1 MWTFDGPLTVSNLYI
16 KIVVT
21 KPYCRRGHV
30 FMQFSRM
37 DAKPL
42 CRWICFKAS
51 RWSGFGCLEYMS
63 MVLFWNMIFGT
74 PTCDSC
80 SRVKVDG
87 FVLRLVLRTPTCEF
101 WSRVYVDAFVLRLD
115 TRNFYVWFLVLDLC
129 RWFCFETWHPRSLR
143 ATFLVCAL
151 ADGFVLRRWCR
162 IIWSPL
168 GSSSGSLDFGF
179 WISNEADYKSI
190 FQFWWLIFSGYPIP
204 GCALWLAGSLPRR
217 LKWPR
222 EKKEHPRQRHI
233 IRLGP

>member
-1 MWTFDGPLTVSNLYI
+1 MARLIIQRTILCLRLKREEFGDVSEPNGLNSVWRLTPYHSYWCQIELGMWTFDGPLTVSILYI

-30 FMQFSRM
+30 FMQFSLM

-63 MVLFWNMIFGT
+63 MVLFWNMIFGA
-74 PTCDSC
+74 PTCDFC

-87 FVLRLVLRTPTCEF
+87 
-101 WSRVYVDAFVLRLD
+101 FVLRLD
-115 TRNFYVWFLVLDLC
+115 TRNFYVWFLVSGIC
-129 RWFCFETWHPRSLR
+129 RWFCFETWHSRSLR

-179 WISNEADYKSI
+179 WFFD
-190 FQFWWLIFSGYPIP
+190 FQWSWLQID
-204 GCALWLAGSLPRR
+204 LPV
-217 LKWPR
+217 LV
-222 EKKEHPRQRHI
+222 I
-233 IRLGP
+233 DF

>member
-1 MWTFDGPLTVSNLYI
+1 
-16 KIVVT
+16 
-21 KPYCRRGHV
+21 
-30 FMQFSRM
+30 MQFSRM

-87 FVLRLVLRTPTCEF
+87 FVLRL
-101 WSRVYVDAFVLRLD
+101 D
-115 TRNFYVWFLVLDLC
+115 TRNSYVWILVSGIC
-129 RWFCFETWHPRSLR
+129 RWFCFKTWYSELLRVIFGLGYNMSMVSFWDRHSGSLR

>member
-1 MWTFDGPLTVSNLYI
+1 ME
-16 KIVVT
+16 
-21 KPYCRRGHV
+21 
-30 FMQFSRM
+30 
-37 DAKPL
+37 AKPL

-51 RWSGFGCLEYMS
+51 RWSGVGCLEYMS

-87 FVLRLVLRTPTCEF
+87 FVLRL
-101 WSRVYVDAFVLRLD
+101 D
-115 TRNFYVWFLVLDLC
+115 TRNSYVWILVSGIC
-129 RWFCFETWHPRSLR
+129 RWFCFETWHSRSLR

-151 ADGFVLRRWCR
+151 ADGFNLRRWCR

-190 FQFWWLIFSGYPIP
+190 FQFWWLNFSGYPIP

-217 LKWPR
+217 LSNGHVKW
-222 EKKEHPRQRHI
+222 KSTQVTVI
-233 IRLGP
+233 

>member
-1 MWTFDGPLTVSNLYI
+1 
-16 KIVVT
+16 
-21 KPYCRRGHV
+21 
-30 FMQFSRM
+30 MQFSLM

-87 FVLRLVLRTPTCEF
+87 FVLRL
-101 WSRVYVDAFVLRLD
+101 D
-115 TRNFYVWFLVLDLC
+115 TRNSYVWILVSGIC
-129 RWFCFETWHPRSLR
+129 RWFCFKTLYSELLR
-143 ATFLVCAL
+143 VIFGLGFMSMVLFWDMAFEISTCDFLGLCT
-151 ADGFVLRRWCR
+151 RRWFCFEAIVSHHLEPFR
-162 IIWSPL
+162 QLLRFFWF
-168 GSSSGSLDFGF
+168 LDFGF
-179 WISNEADYKSI
+179 WISNEAD

-204 GCALWLAGSLPRR
+204 GCALLLAGSLPRR

>member
-1 MWTFDGPLTVSNLYI
+1 
-16 KIVVT
+16 
-21 KPYCRRGHV
+21 
-30 FMQFSRM
+30 MQFSRM

-42 CRWICFKAS
+42 WRWICFKAS
-51 RWSGFGCLEYMS
+51 RWSGFGCLKYMS
-63 MVLFWNMIFGT
+63 MALFWKMIFGT

-87 FVLRLVLRTPTCEF
+87 FVLRL
-101 WSRVYVDAFVLRLD
+101 D
-115 TRNFYVWFLVLDLC
+115 TRNSYVWILVSGIC
-129 RWFCFETWHPRSLR
+129 RWFCFKTWYSELLRVIFGLGYNMSMVSFWDRHSRSLR

-179 WISNEADYKSI
+179 WILD
-190 FQFWWLIFSGYPIP
+190 FQWSWLQIDPPVLVIVFNGYPIP

-233 IRLGP
+233 LRLGP